1 MDLKLSNKKSDKKH
15 LGCSQKNG
23 GRTALTNVS
32 HLELTD
38 VNQSEE
44 TDGAEQT
51 IKVELQDA
59 TEVFISEVERK
70 S

>member
-1 MDLKLSNKKSDKKH
+1 M
-15 LGCSQKNG
+15 
-23 GRTALTNVS
+23 S
-32 HLELTD
+32 HLESTD

-44 TDGAEQT
+44 ADGAEQA

>member
-1 MDLKLSNKKSDKKH
+1 MDLKLSNKKSDRKP
-15 LGCSQKNG
+15 LGCSQKRGG

-44 TDGAEQT
+44 TGGAEQA
-51 IKVELQDA
+51 IQSRA
-59 TEVFISEVERK
+59 SRCY
-70 S
+70 